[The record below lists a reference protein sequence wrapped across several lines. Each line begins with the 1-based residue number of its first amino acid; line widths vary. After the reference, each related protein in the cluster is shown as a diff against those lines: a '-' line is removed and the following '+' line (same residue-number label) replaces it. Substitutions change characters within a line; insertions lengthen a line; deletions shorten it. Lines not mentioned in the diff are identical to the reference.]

1 MAIISIPTSI
11 GGLNI
16 PGGIFGGPLSD
27 LLDSGVGHF
36 SYQYPR
42 DLGSSSKAHAV
53 FFTIKEV
60 EEVKLNELPGFVEK
74 GVDVLSATGEN
85 IYNDYENQGGFLGT
99 AEAVIGGATDTIKQ
113 VLGGEWSFKGALNK
127 VFGGLTTGLQTTA
140 GVYEAVG
147 SFLNE
152 QRSTP
157 VGQIALYMPENFNLS
172 TALSYDDTSSLASAM
187 GALPLVGKAVRAATN
202 LAGGGDND
210 AFKLVLNRAG
220 YVFNPQKQVLFQGVN
235 FRDFTM
241 SFTFTPYSAAEA
253 DQVKN
258 IIEKFRMYASP
269 KRNTEVGKNMF
280 WVPPALFEIDF
291 KQFGQHNDKLPRLKD
306 CVIESI
312 DVNYTPNGWTAYGDG
327 SPVQTILTL
336 QFKEIS
342 LIGRDDI
349 QAGY

>member
-16 PGGIFGGPLSD
+16 PGGLFGGPLSD
-27 LLDSGVGHF
+27 LFGSDIGYF

-42 DLGSSSKAHAV
+42 DLGSSNKSHAV
-53 FFTIKEV
+53 YFTIKEV
-60 EEVKLNELPGFVEK
+60 EEVKLNELPGFVNK
-74 GVDVLSATGEN
+74 GVEALGAAGEN
-85 IYNDYENQGGFLGT
+85 VLQAYENEGGIFNM
-99 AEAVIGGATDTIKQ
+99 AESVFGSIQDT
-113 VLGGEWSFKGALNK
+113 LSGNWSFQGALNT
-127 VFGGLTTGLQTTA
+127 VFGGLTTGLQSTA
-140 GVYEAVG
+140 GMYEAFG
-147 SFLNE
+147 SFLNN

-157 VGQIALYMPENFNLS
+157 VGQIALYMPENFNLTTS
-172 TALSYDDTSSLASAM
+172 LSYDDTSSLASSM
-187 GALPLVGKAVRAATN
+187 GALPLIGKAVRAATN

-210 AFKLVLNRAG
+210 ALKLVLNRAG

-235 FRDFTM
+235 FRDFQL

-253 DQVKN
+253 EQVKN

-269 KRNTEVGKNMF
+269 KKNTEVGQNMF

-291 KQFGQHNDKLPRLKD
+291 KQQGQHNDKLPRLKD

-312 DVNYTPNGWTAYGDG
+312 DVNYTPNGWSAHADG
-327 SPVQTILTL
+327 APVQTNLTI

-342 LIGRDDI
+342 LIGRDDV

>member
-27 LLDSGVGHF
+27 LMNSGSSTF

-42 DLGSSSKAHAV
+42 DLGSSNKAHAV
-53 FFTIKEV
+53 YFTIKEV
-60 EEVKLNELPGFVEK
+60 QEVNLAELPGFVNQ
-74 GVDVLSATGEN
+74 GVDALTASGEN
-85 IYNDYENQGGFLGT
+85 IMESFDNGGALGT
-99 AEAVIGGATDTIKQ
+99 ATEIFNSGTKMVNDAVSGNWT
-113 VLGGEWSFKGALNK
+113 FKGAIEK
-127 VFGGLTTGLQTTA
+127 VFGGVTTTLQTGA
-140 GVYEAVG
+140 EMYEAFG

-152 QRSTP
+152 QRTTN
-157 VGQIALYMPENFNLS
+157 VGQIALYMPENFNLTS
-172 TALSYDDTSSLASAM
+172 AVAYDDSTSLASAM
-187 GALPLVGKAVRAATN
+187 GALPLIGGAVKTAQN
-202 LAGGGDND
+202 LAGGGEND

-220 YVFNPQKQVLFQGVN
+220 YVFNPQKQLLFQGVE
-235 FRDFTM
+235 FRDFQM

-253 DQVKN
+253 EQVKN
-258 IIEKFRMYASP
+258 IIEKFRMFSSP
-269 KRNTEVGKNMF
+269 KRNENIGKNMF

-291 KQFGQHNDKLPRLKD
+291 KFNGQHNANLPKLKD

-312 DVNYTPNGWTAYGDG
+312 DVNYTPNGWAAHTDG
-327 SPVQTILTL
+327 APVQTTITM

-349 QAGY
+349 AGGY

>member
-27 LLDSGVGHF
+27 LFNSSVGHF

-53 FFTIKEV
+53 YFTIKEV
-60 EEVKLNELPGFVEK
+60 EEVKLDELPGFVEK
-74 GVDVLSATGEN
+74 GVEVLSATGEN
-85 IYNDYENQGGFLGT
+85 LYSDFESEGGFLGIT
-99 AEAVIGGATDTIKQ
+99 SKVLGGATDLFTGDWKSGLNTI
-113 VLGGEWSFKGALNK
+113 
-127 VFGGLTTGLQTTA
+127 FGGLTGAVRSTV
-140 GVYEAVG
+140 GVYDAVG
-147 SFLNE
+147 SFLNQ

-187 GALPLVGKAVRAATN
+187 GAIPLIGGAVKTATN

-210 AFKLVLNRAG
+210 AFKLILNRAG

-235 FRDFTM
+235 FRDFNM

-253 DQVKN
+253 EQVKN

-269 KRNTEVGKNMF
+269 KRNSQLDTGENKSNMF

-291 KQFGQHNDKLPRLKD
+291 KQYGQHNDKLPKLKD

-312 DVNYTPNGWTAYGDG
+312 DVNYTPNGWTAHSDG
-327 SPVQTILTL
+327 APVQTVLTIN
-336 QFKEIS
+336 FKEIS